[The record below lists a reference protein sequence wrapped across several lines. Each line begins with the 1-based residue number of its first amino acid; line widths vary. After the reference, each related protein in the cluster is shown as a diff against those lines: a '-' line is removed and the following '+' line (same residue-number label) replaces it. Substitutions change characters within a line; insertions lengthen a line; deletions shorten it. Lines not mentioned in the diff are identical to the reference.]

1 MLSPL
6 RLLIPA
12 LAIAAVGCAHPRLQ
26 AGPAPAELPAVPSG
40 MSTEAW
46 VHAHAAYARAER
58 DGRAVKPLL
67 AVIDYSLPSSAR
79 RLWVVDLSTNEV
91 VMNEYVAHG
100 EQSGGT
106 LATEFSNRT
115 GSNRSSLG
123 TFVTLNTYRGVR
135 GLSLRLMGLEPG
147 INDKAL
153 PRGIV
158 IHGTP
163 NVSAA
168 RALAGRVGR
177 PEGSPAVPQA
187 SARRLVRL
195 LEGGSV
201 VFAWYP
207 DPHFLATS
215 EYLDRS
221 IVPYYLGDTH

>member
-1 MLSPL
+1 MPRAL

-12 LAIAAVGCAHPRLQ
+12 LAIAAAACARPRLQ
-26 AGPAPAELPAVPSG
+26 AAPSPADLPSIPAG
-40 MSTEAW
+40 MSTDAW
-46 VHAHAAYARAER
+46 VHAHAAFARAER
-58 DGRAVKPLL
+58 DGRAAKPLL

-100 EQSGGT
+100 QRSGGT
-106 LATEFSNRT
+106 WTTDFSNRT

-177 PEGSPAVPQA
+177 TEGCPAVPQA
-187 SARRLVRL
+187 SARRLIRL
-195 LEGGSV
+195 LEGGAV

-207 DPHFLATS
+207 DRHFLATS

-221 IVPYYLGDTH
+221 VVPFHLGETH

>member
-1 MLSPL
+1 MPLSL
-6 RLLIPA
+6 RLFIPA
-12 LAIAAVGCAHPRLQ
+12 LTIAAVGCAHPRLQ
-26 AGPAPAELPAVPSG
+26 TAPAPAALPPVPEG
-40 MSTEAW
+40 MSQNAW
-46 VHAHAAYARAER
+46 VHAHAAYARVER
-58 DGRAVKPLL
+58 DGRAAKPLL
-67 AVIDYSLPSSAR
+67 TVIDYSLPSSAR

-100 EQSGGT
+100 ERSGGT
-106 LATEFSNRT
+106 WATDFSNRR

-177 PEGSPAVPQA
+177 TEGCPAVPLA

>member
-1 MLSPL
+1 M
-6 RLLIPA
+6 
-12 LAIAAVGCAHPRLQ
+12 
-26 AGPAPAELPAVPSG
+26 
-40 MSTEAW
+40 EAW
-46 VHAHAAYARAER
+46 VHAHAAYARVER
-58 DGRAVKPLL
+58 DGRAAKPLL
-67 AVIDYSLPSSAR
+67 TVIDYSLPSSAR

-91 VMNEYVAHG
+91 MMNEYVAHG
-100 EQSGGT
+100 ERSGGT
-106 LATEFSNRT
+106 WATDFSNRF

-147 INDKAL
+147 INDKAQS
-153 PRGIV
+153 RGIV

-177 PEGSPAVPQA
+177 TEGCPAVSQA
-187 SARRLVRL
+187 SARRLIRL
-195 LEGGSV
+195 LEGGAV

-207 DPHFLATS
+207 DRHFLATS

-221 IVPYYLGDTH
+221 VVPFYIGDTH

>member
-1 MLSPL
+1 MPSLL
-6 RLLIPA
+6 RQVLPA
-12 LAIAAVGCAHPRLQ
+12 LAIAAGACAHPRVQ
-26 AGPAPAELPAVPSG
+26 AGPGPVELPPVPVG
-40 MSTEAW
+40 MSTDAW
-46 VHAHAAYARAER
+46 VHAHAAYAHAER
-58 DGRAVKPLL
+58 DGLAEKPLL
-67 AVIDYSLPSSAR
+67 AVIDYSLPSSAK

-91 VMNEYVAHG
+91 LMNEYVAHG
-100 EQSGGT
+100 ERSGGT
-106 LATEFSNRT
+106 WATDFSNRV

-168 RALAGRVGR
+168 RALAGHVGR
-177 PEGSPAVPQA
+177 TEGCPAVPQT

-195 LEGGSV
+195 LEGGAV

-207 DPHFLATS
+207 DRHFLATS

-221 IVPYYLGDTH
+221 VVPFYLGDTH